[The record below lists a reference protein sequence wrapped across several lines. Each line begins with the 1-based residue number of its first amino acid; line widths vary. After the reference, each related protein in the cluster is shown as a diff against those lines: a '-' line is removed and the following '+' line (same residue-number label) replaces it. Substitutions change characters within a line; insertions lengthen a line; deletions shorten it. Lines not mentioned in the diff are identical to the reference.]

1 MFRTQSKETYESG
14 LYTTVGMDIVVTAER
29 VILID
34 TQVSLQLYQQHEAL
48 VLIRQAYMYVS
59 MIKLVDALMPT
70 CLFICLPLSLFL
82 SPLLSSQPILSEA
95 ILEQYRENKS
105 SVPPGMTPD
114 KYHEVMVEQIFSR
127 MIILFSCILYSY
139 GHTLEI
145 LWRGISRPLGQ
156 GEFPV
161 LPGQGQ

>member
-70 CLFICLPLSLFL
+70 CLSICLPLSLSL
-82 SPLLSSQPILSEA
+82 SPSLFTAYFKRGNTGAVPR
-95 ILEQYRENKS
+95 EQELC
-105 SVPPGMTPD
+105 PPGNDTR
-114 KYHEVMVEQIFSR
+114 QISW
-127 MIILFSCILYSY
+127 SY
-139 GHTLEI
+139 G
-145 LWRGISRPLGQ
+145 RAN
-156 GEFPV
+156 F
-161 LPGQGQ
+161 